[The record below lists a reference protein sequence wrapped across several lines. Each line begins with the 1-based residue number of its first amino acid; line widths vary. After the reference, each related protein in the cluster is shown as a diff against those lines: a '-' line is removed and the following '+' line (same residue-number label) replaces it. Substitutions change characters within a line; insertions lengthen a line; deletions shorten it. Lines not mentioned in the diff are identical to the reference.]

1 MTYMTHCL
9 ARPRLRVFPHG
20 PSLPRRNNNVFY
32 ITRDTGTVPAQGIP
46 PDSKKVLMKVSEK
59 E

>member
-1 MTYMTHCL
+1 MTYMTLCI
-9 ARPRLRVFPHG
+9 ARPRLRVFLHG
-20 PSLPRRNNNVFY
+20 PSLPRRNNNMFY
-32 ITRDTGTVPAQGIP
+32 ITRDIGTVPAQGIL